1 LKNKYPN
8 LRIALLAGTLG
19 QGGAE
24 KQLVYM
30 ATSLQR
36 VNVDVRVYCLTRGDF
51 YEAPLRA
58 AGLDPIWVGRFRNP
72 LARLCALA
80 VAFARFRPHI
90 VQTMH
95 SFTNPYAAGAARVC
109 GAMSIGSVRGDF
121 QFEWNESGKWSPW
134 LFRLPSVLLANSKAG
149 AANAT
154 KLGNVHSP
162 VRVLTNA
169 IDLPDFD
176 RRIGSAARRPAE
188 SPAQILMVGH
198 LTEPKRVDRFLKT
211 LARVRN
217 QRPSLS
223 GVIVGDGPLLG
234 RLESLASALGLLPDG
249 VRFAGRRDDV
259 PALMHQSS
267 MLVCTSDHEGFA
279 NVLLEAM
286 AARLPIVTTPAGD
299 AGQVV
304 QDGQTGYVVDFEDT
318 DGMAERILRL
328 ADSEDL
334 RLRLGEAGRRRV
346 EKEYGI
352 GSLAG
357 RLLATY
363 RGFAEDSGN
372 RVIASLVGRV
382 AGATSTAPLSA
393 PEAGY
398 LAS

>member
-1 LKNKYPN
+1 MKNKHPN
-8 LRIALLAGTLG
+8 LRVALLAGTLG

-30 ATSLQR
+30 ATSLRR
-36 VNVDVRVYCLTRGDF
+36 VGVDVRVYCLTRGDF

-58 AGLDPIWVGRFRNP
+58 AGLNPIWVGRFHNP
-72 LARLCALA
+72 LARLCALT

-95 SFTNPYAAGAARVC
+95 SFTNPYAAGAAKVC

-121 QFEWNESGKWSPW
+121 RFEWNESRKWGPL
-134 LFRLPSVLLANSKAG
+134 LFRLPSVLLANSNAG
-149 AANAT
+149 AANAAE
-154 KLGNVHSP
+154 LGKVRRP

-176 RRIGSAARRPAE
+176 QEIASAARTLAK
-188 SPAQILMVGH
+188 SPNQILMVGH
-198 LTEPKRVDRFLKT
+198 LTEPKRVDRFLET
-211 LARVRN
+211 LARARN
-217 QRPSLS
+217 QRPALS

-234 RLESLASALGLLPDG
+234 RLESLAGALGLLPDG

-299 AGQVV
+299 AGRVV
-304 QDGQTGYVVDFEDT
+304 QDGQTGYVVDFEDIN
-318 DGMAERILRL
+318 GMAERIVRL
-328 ADSEDL
+328 TDSEDL
-334 RLRLGEAGRRRV
+334 RRSSRGSGSQESGERITESGVWRV
-346 EKEYGI
+346 GC
-352 GSLAG
+352 
-357 RLLATY
+357 
-363 RGFAEDSGN
+363 
-372 RVIASLVGRV
+372 
-382 AGATSTAPLSA
+382 
-393 PEAGY
+393 
-398 LAS
+398 